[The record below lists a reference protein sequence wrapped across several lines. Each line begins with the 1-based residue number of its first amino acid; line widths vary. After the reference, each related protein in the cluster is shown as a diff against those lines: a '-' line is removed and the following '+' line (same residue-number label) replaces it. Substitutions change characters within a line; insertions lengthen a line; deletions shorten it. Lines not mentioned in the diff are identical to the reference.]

1 MDETNY
7 KYMGRNSIV
16 ILSRILD
23 EIDIMTSVH
32 EVYAKVYQ
40 LILIITMLE
49 ISQSIEITQN
59 KVDEGLMMDD
69 IVEKS
74 YRMI

>member
-1 MDETNY
+1 MKFMLSLSTYFDHNNV
-7 KYMGRNSIV
+7 RSFIV
-16 ILSRILD
+16 
-23 EIDIMTSVH
+23 
-32 EVYAKVYQ
+32 EVSK
-40 LILIITMLE
+40 

>member
-32 EVYAKVYQ
+32 EVYANFIVEVSK
-40 LILIITMLE
+40 

>member
-32 EVYAKVYQ
+32 EVYAKFIN
-40 LILIITMLE
+40 LF
-49 ISQSIEITQN
+49 
-59 KVDEGLMMDD
+59 
-69 IVEKS
+69 
-74 YRMI
+74 

>member
-1 MDETNY
+1 MGELRSIVMDETNY

-49 ISQSIEITQN
+49 VS
-59 KVDEGLMMDD
+59 
-69 IVEKS
+69 
-74 YRMI
+74 